1 MIASLLKNL
10 KLFSGLPEEDI
21 KRLAS
26 LAKLKRYP
34 CGAAIIEMGDP
45 TRSLYVI
52 ADGRV
57 KIRRIWENGKE
68 VIFSILKRG
77 DIFGEMAFLEE
88 IQRSADVV
96 TITPSDLIELE
107 KRDLEAVMEANKI
120 LMSNFIKTLV
130 RRLVAADNIIE
141 RLALENVYERLT
153 YFLSEQAEK
162 GPSGRLVIEGG
173 ITHTQLAAIIG
184 ASREMVSKIMKVL
197 TDGGFLTKKGKDLII
212 NKKLPASW

>member
-1 MIASLLKNL
+1 MITSLLKKL
-10 KLFSGLPEEDI
+10 RLFSDLPEGDI

-34 CGAAIIEMGDP
+34 GGAVIIERGDP

-52 ADGRV
+52 ADGMV

-68 VIFSILKRG
+68 VIFSILKKG

-88 IQRSADVV
+88 IPRSADVV
-96 TITPSDLIELE
+96 TLTPSDLIEIE
-107 KRDLEAVMEANKI
+107 KRDLEAIMEDNKI
-120 LMSNFIKTLV
+120 LMSNLIKTLV

-153 YFLSEQAEK
+153 HFLSEQAEK
-162 GPSGRLVIEGG
+162 GPSGRLVIKGG
-173 ITHTQLAAIIG
+173 ITQTQLAAIIG

-197 TDGGFLTKKGKDLII
+197 TDGGFLTKKGRDLII

>member
-1 MIASLLKNL
+1 MIASLLKKL
-10 KLFSGLPEEDI
+10 RLFSDLPEGDI

-34 CGAAIIEMGDP
+34 GGAVIIERGDP

-68 VIFSILKRG
+68 VIFSILKSG

-88 IQRSADVV
+88 IPRSADVI

-107 KRDLEAVMEANKI
+107 KRDLEAIMESNKI
-120 LMSNFIKTLV
+120 LMSNLIKTLV
-130 RRLVAADNIIE
+130 RRLVTADNMIE
-141 RLALENVYERLT
+141 MLALENVYERLT
-153 YFLSEQAEK
+153 NFLSEQAEK
-162 GPSGRLVIEGG
+162 EPSGRLVIKGG

-197 TDGGFLTKKGKDLII
+197 TDGGFLIKKEKDLII
-212 NKKLPASW
+212 NKKLPPSW

>member
-10 KLFSGLPEEDI
+10 KLFSGLPEGDI

-34 CGAAIIEMGDP
+34 CGAVIIEMGDP

-96 TITPSDLIELE
+96 TITPSDLIEME

-173 ITHTQLAAIIG
+173 ITHMQLAAIIG

>member
-1 MIASLLKNL
+1 MITTLLKKL
-10 KLFSGLPEEDI
+10 RLFSDLPERDI

-26 LAKLKRYP
+26 LAKHRRYP
-34 CGAAIIEMGDP
+34 GGAVIIETGDP
-45 TRSLYVI
+45 TRSLYII

-68 VIFSILKRG
+68 VIFSILKKG

-88 IQRSADVV
+88 IPRSADVV
-96 TITPSDLIELE
+96 TITPSDLIEIE
-107 KRDLEAVMEANKI
+107 KRDLEAIMEANKI
-120 LMSNFIKTLV
+120 LMHNLIKTLV

-153 YFLSEQAEK
+153 HFLSEQAEK
-162 GPSGRLVIEGG
+162 GPSGRLVIKGG